1 MSYIL
6 NALKKAEH
14 ERLREEPKDLDDF
27 VSSGWDPYQKT
38 SKQPARYWLPLSIVV
53 IAAGLFFG
61 FSKLNSPAQ
70 WGLSSPTP
78 EPSKMGQPM
87 PENIADKIATVE
99 NNSLENKP
107 AVAIAKEQIVS
118 QPIAETQVPL
128 PTVSITGHI
137 FIRSGSPLNRI
148 FVGEKIYHVGD
159 NIDRDWV
166 IESIGIDT
174 LTIRSGTLS
183 TQLPL
188 R

>member
-14 ERLREEPKDLDDF
+14 DRLREEPKDLDDF
-27 VSSGWDPYQKT
+27 VNSGWDPYQKT
-38 SKQPARYWLPLSIVV
+38 SKQPARYWLPLSIVI
-53 IAAGLFFG
+53 IAAGLFYG
-61 FSKLNSPAQ
+61 FSNLNSPAQ
-70 WGLSSPTP
+70 EGLSTPTP
-78 EPSKMGQPM
+78 GPSKMGQPV
-87 PENIADKIATVE
+87 PENIADEIATVE
-99 NNSLENKP
+99 NNPLENKP
-107 AVAIAKEQIVS
+107 ALAIAKDQIVS